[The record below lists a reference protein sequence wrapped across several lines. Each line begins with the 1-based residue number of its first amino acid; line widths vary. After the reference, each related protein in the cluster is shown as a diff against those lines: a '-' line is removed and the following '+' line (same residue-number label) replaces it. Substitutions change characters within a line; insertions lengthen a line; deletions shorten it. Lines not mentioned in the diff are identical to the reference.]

1 MAGPLWRFGRGER
14 AKRRGLPEM
23 SRGLLTPP
31 RAAPF
36 CVRQLEVQVRRNHP
50 GTLRDTSLSRKYLVE
65 TAFADQ
71 SRTQMPFAEGGQAT
85 CLARLARPGSG
96 ELSLELSA
104 GASTSSRHRCVCPT
118 KRRPGSRDRQNLH
131 SDFAHICRPGLVT
144 RPTRDYI
151 GDLCTGLGRGRSP
164 VSRHVPSPTSH
175 ESARGRVHRI
185 PHTQGSAS
193 GSLFDTQ
200 TYVVH

>member
-36 CVRQLEVQVRRNHP
+36 CVRQLEVQVRRNHL
-50 GTLRDTSLSRKYLVE
+50 GTVRDTSLSRKYLVA

-96 ELSLELSA
+96 ELSLEHCQQAHQLA
-104 GASTSSRHRCVCPT
+104 VVTVAFAQHRGGQEVEI
-118 KRRPGSRDRQNLH
+118 DR
-131 SDFAHICRPGLVT
+131 ICIATL
-144 RPTRDYI
+144 
-151 GDLCTGLGRGRSP
+151 L
-164 VSRHVPSPTSH
+164 
-175 ESARGRVHRI
+175 
-185 PHTQGSAS
+185 
-193 GSLFDTQ
+193 
-200 TYVVH
+200 TYADPA